1 MLCFIPRGELKK
13 PDPGLYVITES
24 NASNMTF
31 KGAPKLYFIHYLGV
45 TVIFLIKVLYK
56 SVFSTLFFFFGNLGF
71 SLFVF
76 RIFMFLYLWFLA
88 FTLLLDVLNSMS
100 FLIISDFITFF
111 NFLLRLFF
119 KNLDDLLQNHKVL
132 IPRKFQKIHQKYSSC
147 CHSGYVNFL

>member
-1 MLCFIPRGELKK
+1 MHQIWHLKELQNCTLCIILVWQLFFSLRFYIN
-13 PDPGLYVITES
+13 LYS
-24 NASNMTF
+24 L
-31 KGAPKLYFIHYLGV
+31 P
-45 TVIFLIKVLYK
+45 
-56 SVFSTLFFFFGNLGF
+56 LFFFFLELGF

-119 KNLDDLLQNHKVL
+119 KNLDDFLQNHKVL

>member
-56 SVFSTLFFFFGNLGF
+56 SVFSTPFFFFWKSRFF
-71 SLFVF
+71 SFCV
-76 RIFMFLYLWFLA
+76 
-88 FTLLLDVLNSMS
+88 
-100 FLIISDFITFF
+100 
-111 NFLLRLFF
+111 
-119 KNLDDLLQNHKVL
+119 
-132 IPRKFQKIHQKYSSC
+132 
-147 CHSGYVNFL
+147 

>member
-1 MLCFIPRGELKK
+1 MHQIWHLKEFQNCTLCIILVWQLFFSLRFYIN
-13 PDPGLYVITES
+13 LYS
-24 NASNMTF
+24 L
-31 KGAPKLYFIHYLGV
+31 P
-45 TVIFLIKVLYK
+45 
-56 SVFSTLFFFFGNLGF
+56 LFFFFLELGF

-111 NFLLRLFF
+111 NFLLRPFF
-119 KNLDDLLQNHKVL
+119 KNLDDFLQSHKVL